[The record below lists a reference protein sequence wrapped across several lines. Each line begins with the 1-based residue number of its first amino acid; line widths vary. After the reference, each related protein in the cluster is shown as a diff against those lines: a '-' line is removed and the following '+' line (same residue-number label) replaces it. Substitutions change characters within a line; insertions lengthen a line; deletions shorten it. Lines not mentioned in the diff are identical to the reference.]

1 MGRPRTPLGAHGGI
15 SVRRRENRG
24 RATFEARVW
33 VRDLDGVARSVS
45 RRGETAASAR
55 RALQEALVAREAPS
69 DGEIGRSDALSVL
82 VARYQE
88 LQRAK
93 GLAESSLAQYER
105 VCSRMIVPRIGAL
118 TIAEAT
124 TARLD
129 AFLRAVSESH
139 GAASA
144 KSCRS
149 VLSGVMG
156 VAVRYGLVAGNPL
169 RDVSPIRQKV
179 GGASAI
185 EADRLRALRVAV
197 AGDERLVELDMTDLV
212 DFMIGTGCRIGEAC
226 GLRWDRVDLARG
238 EVTIAATVVRLTGAG
253 LRVQENTKTGRERIL
268 ALPLWVQ
275 EMLLRRQVEQPANAE
290 GLVFPTVLGNV
301 RDPSNTN
308 RVWRE
313 ATERLGLGHVTFHS
327 FRKSVA
333 TLLDGAGLSARDIA
347 DQLGHAHASM
357 TQDMYMARRTNTK
370 RAANELDRI
379 VSGPGA

>member
-1 MGRPRTPLGAHGGI
+1 MGRPKTPLGAHGVI

-24 RATFEARVW
+24 RATFEARAW
-33 VRDLDGVARSVS
+33 VRDLDGVARAVS

-55 RALQEALVAREAPS
+55 RALQEALVGREAPDS
-69 DGEIGRSDALSVL
+69 GEIRRSDALSAL
-82 VARYQE
+82 VARYLE
-88 LQRAK
+88 LQRGK
-93 GLAESSLAQYER
+93 GLAASSLAAYER
-105 VCSRMIVPRIGAL
+105 VCDRMILPRIGAL
-118 TIAEAT
+118 TVAEAT

-129 AFLRAVSESH
+129 AFLRLVAKEH

-144 KSCRS
+144 KSARS

-156 VAVRYGLVAGNPL
+156 VAVRYGLVASNPV

-179 GGASAI
+179 GGAAAI
-185 EADRLRALRVAV
+185 EAAKLRALREAV
-197 AGDERLVELDMTDLV
+197 AGDDRLRELDMPDLV

-226 GLRWDRVDLARG
+226 GLRWDRVDLVRG
-238 EVTIAATVVRLTGAG
+238 EVTIAATVVRLTGEG
-253 LRVQENTKTGRERIL
+253 LRVQDNTKTGRERVL

-275 EMLLRRQVEQPANAE
+275 EMLLRRQVEMPGNAE
-290 GLVFPTVLGNV
+290 QLVFPTVLGNV

-313 ATERLGLGHVTFHS
+313 AMERLGLGRVTFHA

-357 TQDMYMARRTNTK
+357 TQDVYMARRTTTK
-370 RAANELDRI
+370 RAANELERI
-379 VSGPGA
+379 VRDVVA

>member
-1 MGRPRTPLGAHGGI
+1 M
-15 SVRRRENRG
+15 
-24 RATFEARVW
+24 
-33 VRDLDGVARSVS
+33 
-45 RRGETAASAR
+45 
-55 RALQEALVAREAPS
+55 AREAPGG
-69 DGEIGRSDALSVL
+69 GEIRRSDALSVL
-82 VARYQE
+82 VARYVE
-88 LQRAK
+88 LQREK
-93 GLAESSLAQYER
+93 GLAASSLEAYER
-105 VCSRMIVPRIGAL
+105 VCARMILPRIGAL
-118 TIAEAT
+118 TVGEAT

-129 AFLRAVSESH
+129 AFLRVVAAEH

-144 KSCRS
+144 KSARS

-156 VAVRYGLVAGNPL
+156 VAVRYGLVASNPV

-179 GGASAI
+179 GGATAI
-185 EADRLRALRVAV
+185 EAAKLRGLRQAV
-197 AGDERLVELDMTDLV
+197 AGDDRLVELDMPDLI

-238 EVTIAATVVRLTGAG
+238 EVTIAATVVRLTGEG
-253 LRVQENTKTGRERIL
+253 LRVQDNTKTGRERVL

-275 EMLLRRQVEQPANAE
+275 EMLLRRQVEMPANAE
-290 GLVFPTVLGNV
+290 QLVFPTVLGNV

-313 ATERLGLGHVTFHS
+313 ATERLRLGRVTFHA

-347 DQLGHAHASM
+347 DQLGHAQASM
-357 TQDMYMARRTNTK
+357 TQDVYMARRTSTK

-379 VSGPGA
+379 VRDVLA